1 MITVRELIEGLQE
14 LDQDKKVVFHSYI
27 ETGRGGSWIEVE
39 NFDVEDHDEL
49 EDTYIISI
57 SGEEDEDGG
66 YD

>member
-1 MITVRELIEGLQE
+1 MTVKELVEGLLE
-14 LDQDKKVVFHSYI
+14 LDQNKEVVFFSYI

-49 EDTYIISI
+49 DNTYRISI
-57 SGEEDEDGG
+57 SGDEDEDGG

>member
-1 MITVRELIEGLQE
+1 MTVKELVEGLLE
-14 LDQDKKVVFHSYI
+14 LDQNKEVVFFSYI

-49 EDTYIISI
+49 ENTYRISI
-57 SGEEDEDGG
+57 SGDEDENGG